1 MAEDAIGNVNHL
13 SKSANL
19 QSSRPGEPPPQA
31 LTEPDVKLS
40 PHTALHVPYAA
51 RFALLEGSSH
61 LWLTNK

>member
-1 MAEDAIGNVNHL
+1 MAEAINGNVNH
-13 SKSANL
+13 SGKIESL

-31 LTEPDVKLS
+31 LTELYVKLS
-40 PHTALHVPYAA
+40 PHTALHVPYAP